1 MIKIRAA
8 VILVKNGEILLA
20 RHRKRNSRYWV
31 IPGGT
36 VEAGE
41 TLEQAAIREIEEE
54 TGLKIKI
61 LKLAFVSELVDKEGK
76 KHTIDF
82 FFNGSI
88 ISGVLKKGDDPRLS
102 EVRFIPFRQIGALK
116 FYPHIMPELIEG
128 IRTNFREAGKYLGNR
143 NFIIGIRI

>member
-8 VILVKNGEILLA
+8 VILVKNGKILLA
-20 RHRKRNSRYWV
+20 RHRKHNSQYWV

-61 LKLAFVSELVDKEGK
+61 LKLAFVSETIDEAGR

-88 ISGVLKKGDDPRLS
+88 ISGVLKKGDDQRLS
-102 EVRFIPFRQIGALK
+102 EVRFIPFHQIGALK
-116 FYPHIMPELIEG
+116 FYPHIMPELKEAV
-128 IRTNFREAGKYLGNR
+128 RTNFRESGKYLGNR
-143 NFIIGIRI
+143 NF